1 MEKVI
6 LFIKFNLKNKKIDD
20 INYDINSNL
29 NYKLVKLFKLVY
41 RKIIL
46 L

>member
-6 LFIKFNLKNKKIDD
+6 LFIKFNLKNKKVDD

-29 NYKLVKLFKLVY
+29 NYKFVKLFKLVY